1 MEAIYVGYTWGML
14 IQSTKQLWLLL
25 TLLLF
30 VLLLLLILSLSLLLP
45 SLCLQTT
52 IAATMFPHL
61 SARLFA
67 ARNEAVMQ
75 RGMACMNFTFFIVQL
90 SSMITGWVAISA
102 LAGSPMAKGTNIFSA
117 VLLRVAERGVGQS
130 VFSALLLASGAAR
143 TCIGMAWHCVAWHGS
158 SHRCPMCV
166 PTLVFFLP
174 DKRALLCC

>member
-14 IQSTKQLWLLL
+14 NQSTKQLWLLL

-143 TCIGMAWHCVAWHGS
+143 TCSVHGIAWHGMAVAIAV
-158 SHRCPMCV
+158 PCV
-166 PTLVFFLP
+166 CLP
-174 DKRALLCC
+174 